1 MHWHVEDECV
11 DQMFDWSL
19 MAAKVLPVASCEAAI
34 HVLRSGV
41 TASDESPPTN
51 H

>member
-1 MHWHVEDECV
+1 MWKTSVSIKC
-11 DQMFDWSL
+11 FDWSL

-41 TASDESPPTN
+41 TASDELPPTN